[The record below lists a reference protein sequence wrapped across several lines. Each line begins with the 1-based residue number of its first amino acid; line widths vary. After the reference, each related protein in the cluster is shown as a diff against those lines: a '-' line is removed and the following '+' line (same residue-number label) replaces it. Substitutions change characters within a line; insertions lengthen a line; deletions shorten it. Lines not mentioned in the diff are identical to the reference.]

1 MDHRPAVTVTPRVG
15 WSPGSVAARHT
26 MRPLNV
32 TMVRRFCVFRT
43 FSDDGAVQRTVDE
56 QDAWLEVPADEVPV
70 NATVRYEDRGERHV
84 GTVVDELTTPGATAL
99 VVLDADGAPRVVPT
113 EARLEV
119 RVDAVRVDAARVD
132 AARVSTAG
140 R

>member
-1 MDHRPAVTVTPRVG
+1 M
-15 WSPGSVAARHT
+15 
-26 MRPLNV
+26 NV
-32 TMVRRFCVFRT
+32 TKLRRFCAIRT
-43 FSDDGAVQRTVDE
+43 TRDDGAVQPTIDDHE
-56 QDAWLEVPADEVPV
+56 AWLEVPADAVPV

-99 VVLDADGAPRVVPT
+99 VVLDDDGAPRVVPT

-119 RVDAVRVDAARVD
+119 RV
-132 AARVSTAG
+132 STAG